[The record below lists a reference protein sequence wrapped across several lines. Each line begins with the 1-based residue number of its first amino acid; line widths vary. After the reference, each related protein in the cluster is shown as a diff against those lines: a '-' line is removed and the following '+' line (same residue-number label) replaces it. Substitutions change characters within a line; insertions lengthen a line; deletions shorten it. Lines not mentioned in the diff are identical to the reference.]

1 MTGLMR
7 PLGIAA
13 VLAFAVPAAAQ
24 VPDPARVPVQALDDG
39 LLSIMKN
46 AGQLGYKGRV
56 DRIGPVVD
64 QAFDLALMTRL
75 AVGPSWTGMTPA
87 DKAALVAAFRRMTI
101 AQYAANFDDWS
112 GQSFTIDAKV
122 ETRGSD
128 KGGRTNLGQPNGA
141 PESPAYRLDQT

>member
-7 PLGIAA
+7 PWGIAA
-13 VLAFAVPAAAQ
+13 VLAFAVAGAAQ
-24 VPDPARVPVQALDDG
+24 VPDPGRVPVQALDDG

-87 DKAALVAAFRRMTI
+87 DKAALVGAFRRMTI
-101 AQYAANFDDWS
+101 AQYAANFDDWP
-112 GQSFTIDAKV
+112 GQRFTTESKSL
-122 ETRGSD
+122 TGGSD
-128 KGGRTNLGQPNGA
+128 
-141 PESPAYRLDQT
+141 